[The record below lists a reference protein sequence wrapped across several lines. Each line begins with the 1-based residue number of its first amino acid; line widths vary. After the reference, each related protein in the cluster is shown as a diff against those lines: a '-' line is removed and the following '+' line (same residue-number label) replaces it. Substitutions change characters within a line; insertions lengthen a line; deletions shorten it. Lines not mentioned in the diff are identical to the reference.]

1 MLETCKETH
10 RKKTYTEGLNPL
22 QYIKIFR
29 AHLVI
34 IIKAYSRRDSF
45 SITYTYLPTLL
56 LTHHTILL
64 EALQRIWGASKNSGS
79 KKEID

>member
-1 MLETCKETH
+1 MDNFYGSYGTSNAVKIILLSPPSSNYK
-10 RKKTYTEGLNPL
+10 GL
-22 QYIKIFR
+22 IS
-29 AHLVI
+29 
-34 IIKAYSRRDSF
+34 AYSRRDSF

-64 EALQRIWGASKNSGS
+64 EASQRIWGASKNSGS